1 MTRKHTLS
9 ALFVLVSVLSL
20 LIPAYTRAAKR
31 PPVTEGRLQ
40 IIDASGQPGAICPL
54 KHTEV
59 RAAIS
64 GFLARVTVTQQF
76 HNPTGDK
83 IEAVYLFPLPQNAAV
98 DDLTMTVGAR
108 TIRGLIKER
117 EEARRAYEQARAE
130 GKVASLLNQERPNI
144 FTQSVANILPGE
156 EVTVTISYVETL
168 KYEDG
173 SYEFVFPMVVGE
185 RYNPDTVP
193 EAEAASI
200 APATVPAG
208 ERPGHDISIEVAI
221 DAGVPVEEIRSTLH
235 EIEVDRNS
243 LHSAVVRLKEKEAIP
258 NRDFI
263 LRYDVGGRR
272 IEDAILTHRSE
283 RGGYFTLILQPPDRV
298 SIEDVTPK
306 ELVFVLDTSGS
317 MSGLPIETAK
327 KAMKLALDGLYEHDT
342 FNLITFS
349 GDTHILFEHPVPATK
364 ENLRKAQEFLE
375 SRQGN
380 GGTEMMKAIRAALD
394 DSDRQDHVRI
404 VCFMTDG
411 YVGND
416 QEIIAEVQ
424 KHPNAR
430 VFAFGIGNSVNR
442 FLLDKMA
449 EHGRGEVEYVPLR
462 TASKDEADD
471 AEAAARRFHE
481 RVRSPLLTDLAIDWA
496 GLPVTD
502 IYPQRIPDLFSAK
515 PIVLSGRFTSS
526 GRGVIRL
533 RGRRHGQPFGREMP
547 VALPETQPQHDVLA
561 TLWARRRIDDLMSR
575 DYNGLQQNNPRREI
589 KEAITRL
596 GLEYRLMTPFTSF
609 VAVEENPVTNGE
621 LPQRIIVPVAQP
633 DGTSFSTSG
642 GAVSNAVVVTASVS
656 QMTLATS
663 VAEVVAVTGSEN
675 LPLAGH
681 DFTELV
687 QLAPGT
693 VTPCLQTHPRRSAP
707 EIVAGLPDSSL
718 RFTVDGGDYSNDVTG
733 GSVPLPAAAALQ
745 ETRVVTSGA
754 TAEEGRAGPASV
766 SLVTRAGTNEWH
778 GSARFFGR
786 SGRFS
791 ALPATFDRTQPKPSF
806 HREQYAGTLGG
817 PVWRDHLFVFG
828 SFDDRQQQGLMQF
841 AQRDAAARTVRQR
854 FAPAPLDELLG
865 SLRADFHATAR
876 DQFSLLW
883 SVARG
888 ENKSAAILQR
898 TIGAATQTQQVR
910 IESDAAHLGYTRTF
924 TPTIV
929 NEFRFSFNRFRND
942 NAPVSSGLHLNFP
955 SLQDGAPFRVPALIR
970 QNRWQMTD
978 HIAHIIGTHTL
989 KYGAELQRVSAAY
1002 DAGFAARG
1010 LTEFAEDFAGADR
1023 NGDGRVD
1030 DDDLL
1035 FTVALRGLP
1044 VSTARPDGRIGNT
1057 HLAAWALDDW
1067 RLRPNLRLNYGLR
1080 WQFDTNEK
1088 NLRGLA
1094 QLSPLAQPFLHGKR
1108 TRDLNNFAP
1117 RLGFNWA
1124 MDGDRLIIHGSYGLF
1139 YDRIPLQFA
1148 ATELAFDGRSLVI
1161 AAYAGN
1167 SAPEQNG
1174 QFFSAFTNPFAGRA
1188 VKSPEM
1194 PGLNVI
1200 EAALQNPLVQQ
1211 ADFGV
1216 QQMLTNDWSVRAD
1229 LLHSF
1234 GRHFIIGR
1242 EVGTVINPA
1251 TATPDRVVAITSAA
1265 KANYDALLVS
1275 VEKRATARSQF
1286 RASYTLSKVFNFA
1299 NGDQLPFFDGIADPN
1314 RLQLEYGPSPFDQR
1328 HRFVLAGDYE
1338 LWHGLRAAALWTMAS
1353 GVPMNILLPDARAR
1367 LPLVQRNAGGRLFHT
1382 GAELNRFIRQF
1393 NSSGLRSDPLPLVRD
1408 EARFNDSFHSFD
1420 LRLSKT
1426 FRFGNETRLEAGVE
1440 AFNLFNLTN
1449 ILGLSN
1455 ANYSGF
1461 ANVLARDS
1469 GNPNEAG
1476 YLKSSSFGGPVTTA
1490 GGMFNSGGPRA
1501 VQFLIRF
1508 AF

>member
-1 MTRKHTLS
+1 MTRKHILS

-20 LIPAYTRAAKR
+20 MIPAYTRAAKR
-31 PPVTEGRLQ
+31 PPLTEGRLQ

-64 GFLARVTVTQQF
+64 GSLARVTVTQQF
-76 HNPTGDK
+76 HNPTGEK

-98 DDLTMTVGAR
+98 DELTMTVGAR
-108 TIRGLIKER
+108 TIRGVIRER
-117 EEARRAYEQARAE
+117 EEARRAYEEARAA
-130 GKVASLLNQERPNI
+130 GKVASLLDQERPNI

-156 EVTVTISYVETL
+156 AVAVTISYVETL

-193 EAEAASI
+193 EAEAARI
-200 APATVPAG
+200 APATAPAG

-235 EIEVDRNS
+235 EIVVDRNS
-243 LHSAVVRLKEKEAIP
+243 LHSAVVRLREKDAIP

-263 LRYDVGGRR
+263 LRFDVGGRS
-272 IEDAILTHRSE
+272 IEDALLTHRSE

-327 KAMKLALDGLYEHDT
+327 KAMKLALDGLYEQDT

-349 GDTHILFEHPVPATK
+349 GDTHILFDHPVPATK

-375 SRQGN
+375 SRRGD
-380 GGTEMMKAIRAALD
+380 GGTEMMKAIRAALA
-394 DSDRQDHVRI
+394 DSEGQDHVRI

-424 KHPNAR
+424 KHPRAR

-449 EHGRGEVEYVPLR
+449 EHGRGEVEYVPVR
-462 TASKDEADD
+462 TASKGEADE
-471 AEAAARRFHE
+471 AEAAAMRFHE
-481 RVRSPLLTDLAIDWA
+481 RVRSPLLTDIAIDWA

-502 IYPQRIPDLFSAK
+502 VYPQRIPDLFSAR
-515 PIVLSGRFTSS
+515 PLVLSGRFTAS

-533 RGRRHGQPFGREMP
+533 RGRRHGQSFVREIP
-547 VALPETQPQHDVLA
+547 VELPETQPQHDVLA

-575 DYNGLQQNNPRREI
+575 DYNGLQQNNPRSEI

-621 LPQRIIVPVAQP
+621 PPQRIIVPVAQP
-633 DGTSFSTSG
+633 DGVSFSTAG

-663 VAEVVAVTGSEN
+663 VAEVVAVTGIEN
-675 LPLAGH
+675 LPLAGR

-693 VTPCLQTHPRRSAP
+693 VTPCLQTQPRRSAP

-718 RFTVDGGDYSNDVTG
+718 RFTVDGSDYSNDVTG
-733 GSVPLPAAAALQ
+733 GSLPLPAAAIQ
-745 ETRVVTSGA
+745 ETRVVTNGA
-754 TAEEGRAGPASV
+754 TAEQGRSGPASV
-766 SLVTRAGTNEWH
+766 SLQTKAGTNQWH

-817 PVWRDHLFVFG
+817 PVWRDHIFVFG
-828 SFDDRQQQGLMQF
+828 SFDDRQQQGLLQF
-841 AQRDAAARTVRQR
+841 AQRDAAAHAIRQR

-865 SLRADFHATAR
+865 SLRADLHATAR

-888 ENKSAAILQR
+888 ENRSAAILQR

-910 IESDAAHLGYTRTF
+910 SESDAAHLGYTRTF

-929 NEFRFSFNRFRND
+929 NEFRFGFNRFRND
-942 NAPVSSGLHLNFP
+942 NAPLSVGLQLNFP

-978 HIAHIIGTHTL
+978 NLAHISGTHTL

-1010 LTEFAEDFAGADR
+1010 LINFAEDFASADR
-1023 NGDGRVD
+1023 NGDGRID

-1044 VSTARPDGRIGNT
+1044 VSAARPADRIGNT
-1057 HLAAWALDDW
+1057 HFAVWAQDEW
-1067 RLRPNLRLNYGLR
+1067 RIRPNLTLNYGLR

-1088 NLRGLA
+1088 NLSGPA
-1094 QLSPLAQPFLHGKR
+1094 QLSPLAQPFLHGRR
-1108 TRDLNNFAP
+1108 TRDLNNLAP
-1117 RLGFNWA
+1117 RLGFNWSA
-1124 MDGDRLIIHGSYGLF
+1124 DGDRLVIYGSYGIF

-1148 ATELAFDGRSLVI
+1148 ATERALDGRSLVI

-1174 QFFSAFTNPFAGRA
+1174 QFFSAFTSPFAGRA
-1188 VKSPEM
+1188 ITSPEM
-1194 PGLNVI
+1194 PGLNVPDP
-1200 EAALQNPLVQQ
+1200 ALQNPLVHQ
-1211 ADFGV
+1211 ASIGV
-1216 QQMLTNDWSVRAD
+1216 QRMITNDWSVRAD

-1242 EVGTVINPA
+1242 EAGTVINPA
-1251 TATPDRVVAITSAA
+1251 TATPDRVVVITSDA
-1265 KANYDALLVS
+1265 KASYDALLVS

-1286 RASYTLSKVFNFA
+1286 RASYTLSKAFNFA
-1299 NGDQLPFFDGIADPN
+1299 NGDQLPFFSGIADPN
-1314 RLQLEYGPSPFDQR
+1314 RLRLEYGPSPFDQR
-1328 HRFVLAGDYE
+1328 HRFTLAGDYE
-1338 LWHGLRAAALWTMAS
+1338 LWRGLRAAALWTMAS
-1353 GVPMNILLPDARAR
+1353 GVPMNILLPDGGAR
-1367 LPLVQRNAGGRLFHT
+1367 LPLLQRNAGGRLFHS
-1382 GAELNRFIRQF
+1382 GAELNRFIRQL
-1393 NSSGLRSDPLPLVRD
+1393 NASGLSADPLPLVRD

-1426 FRFGNETRLEAGVE
+1426 FRFGNETRLEAGAEV
-1440 AFNLFNLTN
+1440 FNLFNVTN

-1469 GNPNEAG
+1469 SNPNEAG
-1476 YLKSSSFGGPVTTA
+1476 RLKSSSFGTPVTNA
-1490 GGMFNSGGPRA
+1490 GGIFNAGGPRA